1 MMPRLLRAQARRDRW
16 QLTFWILGIGVLAVG
31 SAAAVVQEF
40 GDAAERAALL
50 MLATGN
56 PALLAIRGV
65 PDGISTGSVIF
76 FEIFTFLAVL
86 AALMSTFLTVRH
98 SRGDEEQGR
107 SELVGATPVNRSAA
121 LAATLT
127 LGLLANLAVAVL
139 VAAGFA
145 ATGLPIAGSI
155 LTGLATGG
163 TGLAFCGVAAV
174 AAQVCR
180 TSRAANS
187 LAGALVALAFLLRAF
202 GDATGTVSD
211 GGLRVTSEWPSWFSP
226 IGWGQQV
233 HAFGHESAAPL
244 LLDAAL
250 FAVTGAA
257 ALYAVRAR
265 DLGAGLLGDRPG
277 RATARPS
284 LLGTLGLA
292 WRLQFSAVVGWGA
305 AGALIGLFAGGLADA
320 AVTAVQE
327 NKALAAT
334 VRGLVAG
341 GTSGLLDTFVAAIMS
356 FLGVLAAG
364 AALQAVLHVRIEEA
378 GGRSELLLSGPVSKS
393 RLLVD
398 SLTVAVVS
406 VVLVLLAG
414 GLVTGLAFVATGHAD
429 RFGDSLLAAF
439 VQLPAALVFAA
450 VAALVFAVAPRLTIG
465 LGWGLLALGFVL
477 GQFGGVFKLPDWL
490 RNVSPFTHTPVV
502 QGDNVDW
509 TPLAVMLAVSLAVG
523 AASVLLSRRRDVV
536 T

>member
-1 MMPRLLRAQARRDRW
+1 MLRLLRAQARRDRW
-16 QLTFWILGIGVLAVG
+16 QLASWILGIAVLAVG

-40 GDAAERAALL
+40 GDAAERGALL
-50 MLATGN
+50 ILATSN
-56 PALLAIRGV
+56 PALLAVRGV
-65 PDGISTGSVIF
+65 PDGISTGSVIY

-107 SELVGATPVNRSAA
+107 AELVGSTPVSRSAA

-127 LGLLANLAVAVL
+127 LGGLANLAVGVL

-145 ATGLPIAGSI
+145 STGLPVGGSI
-155 LTGLATGG
+155 LTGVATGG
-163 TGLAFCGVAAV
+163 TGLAFCGIAAA

-187 LAGALVALAFLLRAF
+187 LAGMAVALAFLLRAF

-211 GGLRVTSEWPSWFSP
+211 GGLRVTSAWPSWLSP

-250 FAVTGAA
+250 FVVAGGVAVV
-257 ALYAVRAR
+257 AVRGR
-265 DLGAGLLGDRPG
+265 DLGAGLIGDRSG
-277 RATARPS
+277 RATARPG

-292 WRLQFSAVVGWGA
+292 WRLQVSAVIGWTVG
-305 AGALIGLFAGGLADA
+305 GALLGLFAGGLADS
-320 AVTAVQE
+320 AVKAVQD

-334 VRGLVAG
+334 VRGFIG
-341 GTSGLLDTFVAAIMS
+341 GSTSGLLDTFVAVIMS

-364 AALQAVLHVRIEEA
+364 AALQAVLHVRTEEA
-378 GGRSELLLSGPVSKS
+378 QGRAELVLSGPVSKG

-398 SLTVAVVS
+398 SLVVALVS
-406 VVLVLLAG
+406 VVVVLFVG
-414 GLVTGLAFVATGHAD
+414 GLVAAVAFVGTGHPD
-429 RFGDSLLAAF
+429 RVGGSFLAAF

-450 VAALVFAVAPRLTIG
+450 VAALVFALLPRLTIG

-477 GQFGGVFKLPDWL
+477 GQFGGVFKLPDWV
-490 RNVSPFTHTPVV
+490 RDVSPFVHTPVV
-502 QGDNVDW
+502 PGDDVDW
-509 TPLAVMLAVSLAVG
+509 TPLVVMLLVSLIVG
-523 AASVLLSRRRDVV
+523 ASSVLLARRRDLV